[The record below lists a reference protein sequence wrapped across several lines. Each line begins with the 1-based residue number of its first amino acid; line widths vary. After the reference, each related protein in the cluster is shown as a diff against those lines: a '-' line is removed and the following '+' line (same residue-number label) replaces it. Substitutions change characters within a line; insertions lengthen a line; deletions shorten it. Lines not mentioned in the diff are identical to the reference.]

1 MEGIF
6 GVRLIILIR
15 LLVYMASCI
24 KEAFSVQIMNRS
36 EGSVVLAQSEPK
48 LQVNSTDWRLPS
60 IQIPASIPYL
70 AGDTVIPVSLR

>member
-1 MEGIF
+1 MEGTS
-6 GVRLIILIR
+6 GVRIIIWIR

-48 LQVNSTDWRLPS
+48 FALDVAAQRLPLQVNSTD
-60 IQIPASIPYL
+60 
-70 AGDTVIPVSLR
+70 